1 MKINK
6 QDNYYRF
13 QDNISNNNS
22 ISLITIINKNNKE
35 DFLKLRIINQLLK
48 RRTKKL
54 DKYDFELAKSENYDL
69 RFSNTQNDLHNYLL
83 LEQQMQY
90 ISEKFTVG
98 SDFQKQTALF
108 NDYISNNHITEA
120 ELEVE
125 LAAFKVNYDL
135 LLNDHTR
142 YTRRLAIDSVYAENE
157 NYLTL
162 NDELA
167 LLETIDVESLKQY
180 YQNLNKEH
188 QYIFH
193 KTNSSEVYQQ
203 SLLNNQ
209 LTIQRYQENSKYS
222 EVEVVKNID
231 QAKLNL
237 MYCFKEDY
245 SREKLNV
252 FNAIFGGDAYSKL
265 FVNVREA
272 HSICYYVNSKII
284 NRKVIQVETGVNV
297 DNIELAEKLIDEQI
311 TAIQTGNINELAIA
325 KQKLISTYYGME
337 NDYHMRKNLM
347 ENQILYGL
355 SADIKEITEAIEDVT
370 KNDIIEM
377 ANNIEKIKKVVVK

>member
-6 QDNYYRF
+6 EDNYYRF

-22 ISLITIINKNNKE
+22 ISLITIITKNNKE

-54 DKYDFELAKSENYDL
+54 DKYAFELAKSENYDL
-69 RFSNTQNDLHNYLL
+69 HFSNTQSDLHNYLL

-90 ISEKFTVG
+90 INEKFTAG
-98 SDFQKQTALF
+98 SDFQQQTALF
-108 NDYISNNHITEA
+108 NDYIANDHISEA
-120 ELEVE
+120 ELAVE
-125 LAAFKVNYDL
+125 LAAFRVNYDL
-135 LLNDHTR
+135 LLNDYTR
-142 YTRRLAIDSVYAENE
+142 YTRRLAIDSVYKENE

-167 LLETIDVESLKQY
+167 LLETIDATSLMQY
-180 YQNLNKEH
+180 YQNITKEH

-193 KTNSSEVYQQ
+193 KTNRQEVYQQ
-203 SLLNNQ
+203 SLCNKQ
-209 LTIQRYQENSKYS
+209 LEIKRYQEDVEYS
-222 EVEVVKNID
+222 EVEVIKNID

-237 MYCFKEDY
+237 IYRFKENY

-284 NRKVIQVETGVNV
+284 NRKVVQVETGVNV
-297 DNIELAEKLIDEQI
+297 DNIELAEKLIDKQI
-311 TAIQTGNINELAIA
+311 VAMQSGDINELEIA
-325 KQKLISTYYGME
+325 KQKLVSTYYGME
-337 NDYHMRKNLM
+337 NDYHMRKSLT

-355 SADIKEITEAIEDVT
+355 SAEIKEITEAIEAVT

>member
-6 QDNYYRF
+6 KENYYHF

-22 ISLITIINKNNKE
+22 ISLITIITKNNKE

-54 DKYDFELAKSENYDL
+54 NKYEFELAKSENYDL
-69 RFSNTQNDLHNYLL
+69 RFSNTQSDLHNYLL

-90 ISEKFTVG
+90 ISEKFTTG
-98 SDFQKQTALF
+98 SSFEQQTALF
-108 NDYISNNHITEA
+108 NDYINNDNISEA

-142 YTRRLAIDSVYAENE
+142 YTRRLAIDSVYEQNE
-157 NYLTL
+157 NYLSL
-162 NDELA
+162 KEELD
-167 LLETIDVESLKQY
+167 LLDKIDVASLKQY
-180 YQNLNKEH
+180 YLNIKKEH

-193 KTNSSEVYQQ
+193 KTNSTEVYQK
-203 SLLNNQ
+203 SLVNNQ
-209 LTIQRYQENSKYS
+209 LNIKRYQENCEYS
-222 EVEVVKNID
+222 EVEVTKNID

-284 NRKVIQVETGVNV
+284 NRKVVQVETGVNV

-311 TAIQTGNINELAIA
+311 AAIQAGDIDELVIA
-325 KQKLISTYYGME
+325 KQKLSSTYYGME
-337 NDYHMRKNLM
+337 NDYHIRKSLT

-355 SADIKEITEAIEDVT
+355 TDEIEQITKAIEAVT